1 MALIFLLIFTCPSA
15 DEHKRVLSDVVTST
29 INDVTTSAVNDSTD
43 ELTSKALQ
51 TFNDVFTKKIISGAM
66 DNLVSV
72 DNYFVG
78 SVGKINIAGKS
89 YIVSVGISQPH
100 IYTK

>member
-43 ELTSKALQ
+43 ELTSKTLQ
-51 TFNDVFTKKIISGAM
+51 TFNDVFTKRIISGAM

-72 DNYFVG
+72 DNILCWFGRKNKYCWKKLYCFG
-78 SVGKINIAGKS
+78 GRT
-89 YIVSVGISQPH
+89 QPH

>member
-43 ELTSKALQ
+43 ELNFKKHCKQ
-51 TFNDVFTKKIISGAM
+51 FNDVFTKK
-66 DNLVSV
+66 
-72 DNYFVG
+72 NYKWCYG
-78 SVGKINIAGKS
+78 QLSEC
-89 YIVSVGISQPH
+89 
-100 IYTK
+100 

>member
-1 MALIFLLIFTCPSA
+1 MC
-15 DEHKRVLSDVVTST
+15 
-29 INDVTTSAVNDSTD
+29 
-43 ELTSKALQ
+43 LQ
-51 TFNDVFTKKIISGAM
+51 KKIISGAM

-89 YIVSVGISQPH
+89 YIVSVGVLTTYLH
-100 IYTK
+100 

>member
-1 MALIFLLIFTCPSA
+1 MAASLVFLLHLWHLFSLNFTCPSA

-51 TFNDVFTKKIISGAM
+51 TFNDVFTKK
-66 DNLVSV
+66 
-72 DNYFVG
+72 NYKWRYG
-78 SVGKINIAGKS
+78 QLSEC
-89 YIVSVGISQPH
+89 
-100 IYTK
+100 